1 MPGYNQYSYYD
12 PGQVVPPS
20 GTIDPGLVCLWYESA
35 ALTILPDLTTG
46 VRDWD
51 VLSDIRDRLI
61 ATGAFDG
68 VHLSGLPAEYGRSA
82 GEARMAVCTLS
93 AWDDTDDWDDTEDVS
108 IPRAVAWTLTLFV
121 RQSDPESRDREA
133 DRLANVA
140 QNVLDGRS
148 LAGVTLPGLTK
159 IRRGRWE
166 RSPAPERRLV
176 LMGEFTYLVNAFDGH
191 DTTE

>member
-1 MPGYNQYSYYD
+1 MAPATARASRSTF
-12 PGQVVPPS
+12 PPDMFDTVYFPPAYFAPAYFPEEIAPS
-20 GTIDPGLVCLWYESA
+20 I
-35 ALTILPDLTTG
+35 LTTG
-46 VRDWD
+46 LRDWD

-82 GEARMAVCTLS
+82 GETRMAVCTLS
-93 AWDDTDDWDDTEDVS
+93 GWDDADDWDDAEDVS

-140 QNVLDGRS
+140 QNVLDGQS
-148 LAGVTLPGLTK
+148 LAGITLPGLTK

>member
-1 MPGYNQYSYYD
+1 MVAPPVKLAWPS
-12 PGQVVPPS
+12 VPSPR
-20 GTIDPGLVCLWYESA
+20 GTIP
-35 ALTILPDLTTG
+35 TIGTMPT
-46 VRDWD
+46 
-51 VLSDIRDRLI
+51 
-61 ATGAFDG
+61 
-68 VHLSGLPAEYGRSA
+68 
-82 GEARMAVCTLS
+82 
-93 AWDDTDDWDDTEDVS
+93 DVS

-140 QNVLDGRS
+140 QNVLDGQS
-148 LAGVTLPGLTK
+148 LAGITLPGLTK